1 MYAKGTLYLIIMYYR
16 YKEYKMDLIKLY
28 KKRRYIIKTAV
39 LVLIIIIAGIFYI
52 NPTKEDGSVIIN
64 KDNISDKESDSKSII
79 GGVTSGGAADINNS
93 NGINGNEAGNDGL
106 DENNSK
112 IYVYICGAV
121 VNAGVVSG
129 GAGMRLYQAVE
140 LCGGLIDEA
149 DGTRVNLAM
158 QLKDGDKI
166 YIPYAYDDISLTDEI
181 NNGCNPNATGISG
194 SNTENSGGNSESY
207 GSNTGGAGSSNL
219 IDINKASKS
228 ELMQLSGIGEAR
240 ALDIISYREKHGAF
254 KRIEDIKNVSG
265 IKDAAFNKIKD
276 YICV

>member
-1 MYAKGTLYLIIMYYR
+1 
-16 YKEYKMDLIKLY
+16 MDLIKLY

-52 NPTKEDGSVIIN
+52 NETKEDGSVIIN

-79 GGVTSGGAADINNS
+79 DGVISGGADDVNNS
-93 NGINGNEAGNDGL
+93 NGINGSEAGNDGL

-129 GAGMRLYQAVE
+129 GADMRLYQAVE
-140 LCGGLIDEA
+140 LCGGFIDEA

-166 YIPYAYDDISLTDEI
+166 YIPYAYDDISLTDEM

-194 SNTENSGGNSESY
+194 SNTENSGGNSESS
-207 GSNTGGAGSSNL
+207 GGNTGETGSSNL
-219 IDINKASKS
+219 ININKASKS

-240 ALDIISYREKHGAF
+240 ALDIISYREKYGAF